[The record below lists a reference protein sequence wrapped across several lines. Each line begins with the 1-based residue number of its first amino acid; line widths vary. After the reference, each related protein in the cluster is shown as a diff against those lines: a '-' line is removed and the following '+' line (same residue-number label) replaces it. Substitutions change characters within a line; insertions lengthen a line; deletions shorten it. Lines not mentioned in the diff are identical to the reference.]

1 MIHTR
6 QQGRRTPE
14 YVAWIDVETT
24 GTDPESD
31 YLLEVGAVVTDL
43 HGKIIGN
50 TFEALVSV
58 PNLSS
63 VIAQTSDDVCLMHEK
78 SKLWLDLWTKEV
90 KSLGCV
96 DKEISDWLSL
106 NIAEENATVYFGGN
120 SITLDRNFVR
130 SNLPGF
136 YKKLSYRS
144 IDVTSLSIAIQ
155 SNTYDLGYEKS
166 KEHRALS
173 DAVDSAREYLHYI
186 NFLKTHN

>member
-63 VIAQTSDDVCLMHEK
+63 VIAQTSEVVCLMHEK

-90 KSLGCV
+90 KSLECV
-96 DKEISDWLSL
+96 DKKISDWLSFSV
-106 NIAEENATVYFGGN
+106 AEEDATVYFGGN
-120 SITLDRNFVR
+120 SITLDRNFVKR
-130 SNLPGF
+130 NLPGF

-155 SNTYDLGYEKS
+155 SNTNNLGYEKS
-166 KEHRALS
+166 KDHRALS
-173 DAVDSAREYLHYI
+173 DAIDSAREYLHYI